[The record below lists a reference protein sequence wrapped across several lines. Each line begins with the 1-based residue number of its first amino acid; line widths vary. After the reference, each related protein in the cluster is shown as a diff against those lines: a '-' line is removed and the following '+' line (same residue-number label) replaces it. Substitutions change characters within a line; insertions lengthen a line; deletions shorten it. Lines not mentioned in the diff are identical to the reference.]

1 MWFLY
6 KHYQDKKVFYVGIGK
21 IRNKNGIQKYYRA
34 YEENKRN
41 SAWHEV
47 AKGGFTFE
55 IVEESD
61 DKKHILEREKYWIAH
76 YGRRITG
83 GQLVNVHPGGHI
95 VQEDPIKK
103 QKRLLGNNYKL
114 GKLAT
119 VVTKM
124 RISYGMKGN
133 GNARGYR
140 SPEAKINISRGRL
153 GNKAKLGKYGNRNG
167 DLINIETGM
176 VFNNIHDIND
186 FFFDGSIKSLLTLKT
201 YIKDGLT
208 YKGLTFYRNKKD
220 AI

>member
-21 IRNKNGIQKYYRA
+21 ARNKNGIQKYYRA
-34 YEENKRN
+34 YKENKRN

-61 DKKHILEREKYWIAH
+61 DKKYILEREKYWIAH

-103 QKRLLGNNYKL
+103 QKRLIGNNYKL
-114 GKLAT
+114 TVLNNSKLLVNQFPSFIRQNLFT
-119 VVTKM
+119 NTKF
-124 RISYGMKGN
+124 RPRTS
-133 GNARGYR
+133 
-140 SPEAKINISRGRL
+140 
-153 GNKAKLGKYGNRNG
+153 
-167 DLINIETGM
+167 
-176 VFNNIHDIND
+176 
-186 FFFDGSIKSLLTLKT
+186 
-201 YIKDGLT
+201 
-208 YKGLTFYRNKKD
+208 
-220 AI
+220 

>member
-21 IRNKNGIQKYYRA
+21 ARNKNGIQKYYRA
-34 YEENKRN
+34 YKENKRN

-61 DKKHILEREKYWIAH
+61 DKKYILEREKYWIAH

-103 QKRLLGNNYKL
+103 QKRLLGNSYKL
-114 GKLAT
+114 GKLASA
-119 VVTKM
+119 VTKM

-153 GNKAKLGKYGNRNG
+153 GNKARLGIYGNRSG
-167 DLINIETGM
+167 DLVNIETGM

-186 FFFDGSIKSLLTLKT
+186 FFFDGSIKSLLTLKM
-201 YIKDGLT
+201 
-208 YKGLTFYRNKKD
+208 
-220 AI
+220 

>member
-21 IRNKNGIQKYYRA
+21 ARNKNGIQKYYRA

-61 DKKHILEREKYWIAH
+61 DKKYILEREKYWIAH

-103 QKRLLGNNYKL
+103 QKRLLGNSYKL
-114 GKLAT
+114 GKLASA
-119 VVTKM
+119 VTKM

-153 GNKAKLGKYGNRNG
+153 GNKARLGIYGNRSG
-167 DLINIETGM
+167 DLVNIETGM

-208 YKGLTFYRNKKD
+208 YKGLTFYRKKK
-220 AI
+220 

>member
-21 IRNKNGIQKYYRA
+21 ARNKNGIQKYYRA
-34 YEENKRN
+34 YENAKRN
-41 SAWHEV
+41 AAWHEV
-47 AKGGFTFE
+47 AKTGFTFE
-55 IVEESD
+55 IVEESE
-61 DKKHILEREKYWIAH
+61 DKKHILEREKFWIAH
-76 YGRRITG
+76 YGRRVVG

-103 QKRLLGNNYKL
+103 QKRLFGNTYKL
-114 GKLAT
+114 GKLAST
-119 VVTKM
+119 VTKM
-124 RISYGMKGN
+124 RISYSMKGN

-140 SPEAKINISRGRL
+140 SYAAKINIAKGRI
-153 GNKAKLGKYGNRNG
+153 GNKAKLGKYGNRSG

-176 VFNNIHDIND
+176 IFNNIHDIND

-208 YKGLTFYRNKKD
+208 YKGLTFYRKKKD